1 MLVYDKK
8 ICWFQQIFHCYCL
21 TNPDFGQGQ
30 NFRDY
35 IYTRAGGCC
44 GRRGGSLLKY
54 WFGSCPGRCGQTTL
68 LRVRNIYIRS
78 KYSNP
83 HPKLTQCPS
92 CTNTWK
98 LGSYLMNSIIFI
110 NGSNYSEFR
119 VRITLLSWLPSSL
132 LTNIISIPRTTRLWK
147 IKTNV
152 NGGFKTV

>member
-1 MLVYDKK
+1 MLVLSENLL
-8 ICWFQQIFHCYCL
+8 IWA
-21 TNPDFGQGQ
+21 DFKLLLPYKSWLWPRTE
-30 NFRDY
+30 FERLH
-35 IYTRAGGCC
+35 TPAGGCC

-68 LRVRNIYIRS
+68 LRVRNIYISS

-83 HPKLTQCPS
+83 HLKLTQCPS

-119 VRITLLSWLPSSL
+119 VRITLLSLLPSSL
-132 LTNIISIPRTTRLWK
+132 LTNIISIPRTTRLGK

-152 NGGFKTV
+152 NGEFKTV